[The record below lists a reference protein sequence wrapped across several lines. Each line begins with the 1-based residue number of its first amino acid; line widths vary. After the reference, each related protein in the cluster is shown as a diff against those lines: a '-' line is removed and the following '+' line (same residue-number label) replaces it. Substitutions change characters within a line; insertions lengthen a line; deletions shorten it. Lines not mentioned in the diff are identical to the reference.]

1 MTKSMFRTSLN
12 TDRFNPAI
20 SDLPI
25 QKTKAMKHN
34 VEELLSTHG
43 VKPTPQRMVIAEYLL
58 GTHSHP
64 TADEVFQAVKTMLP
78 VSLSRATV
86 YNTLNA
92 LVAAGVIQEVT
103 TEAGRVRYDANMS
116 DHHHFVDI
124 ETGDVIDIAAETL
137 NQLKVELGDKYKV
150 RKFHVTI
157 FGEVVGGRAKE

>member
-1 MTKSMFRTSLN
+1 
-12 TDRFNPAI
+12 
-20 SDLPI
+20 
-25 QKTKAMKHN
+25 MKHN

-64 TADEVFQAVKTMLP
+64 TADEVFQAVKTKLP

-92 LVAAGVIQEVT
+92 LVAAGVVQEVT
-103 TEAGRVRYDANMS
+103 TEAGRVRYDANMA

-124 ETGDVIDIAAETL
+124 ETGDVIDIPAETL
-137 NQLKVELGDKYKV
+137 NQIKLELGDKYKV
-150 RKFHVTI
+150 RSFHVTI
-157 FGEVVGGRAKE
+157 FGEVVGGKAGNTSE

>member
-1 MTKSMFRTSLN
+1 
-12 TDRFNPAI
+12 
-20 SDLPI
+20 
-25 QKTKAMKHN
+25 MKHN

-58 GTHSHP
+58 GTHCHP

-124 ETGDVIDIAAETL
+124 ETGDVIDIPA
-137 NQLKVELGDKYKV
+137 
-150 RKFHVTI
+150 
-157 FGEVVGGRAKE
+157 

>member
-1 MTKSMFRTSLN
+1 MKSDIET
-12 TDRFNPAI
+12 I
-20 SDLPI
+20 
-25 QKTKAMKHN
+25 
-34 VEELLSTHG
+34 LSKHG
-43 VKPTPQRMVIAEYLL
+43 VKPTPQRMVIAEYLM

-64 TADEVFQAVKTMLP
+64 TADDVFQAVKEKLP

-92 LVAAGVIQEVT
+92 FVAAGVIQEVT

-124 ETGDVIDIAAETL
+124 ETGNVIDIPAETL
-137 NQLKVELGDKYKV
+137 KQIKLELGDEYKV

-157 FGEVVGGRAKE
+157 FGEVVGKTTE